1 MTKPHILIPIHD
13 FNPGGTE
20 AIAFRLAGIW
30 LQRGW
35 RVTVLA
41 GDSSGPMRARVPD
54 GADVEVLDPAVP
66 RSALSRLRL
75 GRAMAARART
85 IAPDAVFI
93 IGNFHFVLAHALKR
107 ALPGVPIVAKI
118 SNPLLPPW
126 LARLSGWTGGGLV
139 RRYLSPI
146 DMAVAMSSG
155 LASDYL
161 TLVPG
166 APVTT
171 ILDPNL
177 PDGAAPPAMRDR
189 RAITGP
195 VRMLAIGRLEPQKD
209 MGLALE
215 TLAALRRH
223 RPAQLTILG
232 EGYLRGRLET
242 LAARLGLDH
251 ALSMPGFTA
260 DVAAALDQADVLLI
274 TAHYE
279 GGPATAIEALAR
291 AVPVASTDCSHF
303 LRDVISD
310 IRLGRLVQERS
321 GAALAAAVLAQL
333 QTEPAPP
340 SLLNGAIDNS
350 RESASAEAY
359 LTLFRALLASRSA

>member
-1 MTKPHILIPIHD
+1 MIPPHILIPIHD
-13 FNPGGTE
+13 FNAGGTE
-20 AIAFRLAGIW
+20 NIAFRLAGAW
-30 LQRGW
+30 LARGCQ
-35 RVTVLA
+35 VSLLA
-41 GDSSGPMRARVPD
+41 GDHAGPMRARLPA
-54 GADVEVLDPAVP
+54 GAEVAVLDPPLP
-66 RSALSRLRL
+66 RSPLSRLQL
-75 GRAMAARART
+75 GAAMAARARAL
-85 IAPDAVFI
+85 APDLVFLP
-93 IGNFHFVLAHALKR
+93 GNFHFILAHTLKR

-126 LARLSGWTGGGLV
+126 LARLSGWTGGGLL

-155 LASDYL
+155 LAADYRAL
-161 TLVPG
+161 APG

-177 PDGAAPPAMRDR
+177 LDSAAPPAMRDR

-195 VRMLAIGRLEPQKD
+195 VRLLAIGRLEPQKD

-223 RPAQLTILG
+223 GPAQLTILG
-232 EGYLRGRLET
+232 EGYLRRRLEA
-242 LAARLGLDH
+242 LAARLGLGQ
-251 ALSMPGFTA
+251 ALTMPGFTP
-260 DVAAALDQADVLLI
+260 DIVAALDVADLLLI

-291 AVPVASTDCSHF
+291 AVPVVSTDCSHF

-333 QTEPAPP
+333 QTEPAPTA
-340 SLLNGAIDNS
+340 LLDGAIDAS
-350 RESASAEAY
+350 RDAASAEAY
-359 LTLFRALLASRSA
+359 LTLFGALLASKSV